1 MGGRGVNIQNRQTGR
16 RPRWERLP
24 SSSQTNTGGDRQ
36 IDKSKLISCLMSSLL
51 FVKQIVDTMTIKTT
65 YIERTNENCLP
76 PQLLDSGYRM
86 ECPPGCPA
94 RVYRYVA
101 LLSSLFRS

>member
-1 MGGRGVNIQNRQTGR
+1 MGLGWVGGRGVNIQNRQTGR

-24 SSSQTNTGGDRQ
+24 SSSQTNTCDDRQ
-36 IDKSKLISCLMSSLL
+36 LQKDKSKLISFLMSSLP

-94 RVYRYVA
+94 RVYR
-101 LLSSLFRS
+101 

>member
-1 MGGRGVNIQNRQTGR
+1 MNIQNRQTGR

-36 IDKSKLISCLMSSLL
+36 LQKDKSKLISCLMSSLP
-51 FVKQIVDTMTIKTT
+51 FVKQLVGTMTMIRTR
-65 YIERTNENCLP
+65 EQRTNENCLP

-94 RVYRYVA
+94 RVYRYIG
-101 LLSSLFRS
+101 LLSSFFRS